1 VAQGQNFYRAEGG
14 VMDGEIKMELRHVSK
29 SFPGVMALDDVSF
42 KLRKGSVHVLCG
54 ENGAGKSTL
63 MKVLYGLYRPDKGE
77 IMIDGKPVHIG
88 SPIDARK
95 NKISMVFQE
104 LSYVPDMT
112 LEENLFLGRWYK
124 KNFFWMDWKRIRS
137 ETIELLQSEG
147 LDYAPDSLLRDLSVS
162 NIQMLEILKAISFN
176 AEILIMDEPTSSI
189 SNQDVEFLIAK
200 IKELKERG
208 MSIIYISHKMDEIF
222 RIADEITVL
231 RDGKTIKTLQRDETN
246 VDEIIEMMVGRKLE
260 NQYPARDVK
269 IGEEIFKVDHLT
281 KKGVFHDV
289 SFSVR
294 AGEIVGFAGL
304 VGAGR
309 TEVMSAIFGM
319 DTYDS
324 GEVILK
330 GESLHVGRSVRK
342 AIDSGITMV
351 TEDRRRYGIIPIRNV
366 MENASLASLS
376 KYFYKGWGHKKKEQE
391 DVSEVFEK
399 VRVKTP
405 NLETLIENL
414 SGGNQQKVI
423 LSKWMLC
430 DSSQVIIMD
439 EPTRGID
446 VGAKK
451 EIYELMNTLA
461 GSGKGIIM
469 ISSELPELI
478 GMCDRI
484 YVMKEGEISGCL
496 NDRSLLTQERIMSY
510 AVS

>member
-1 VAQGQNFYRAEGG
+1 MEN
-14 VMDGEIKMELRHVSK
+14 DIKMELKHVSK
-29 SFPGVMALDDVSF
+29 SFPGVKALDDVSF
-42 KLRKGSVHVLCG
+42 KLKKGSVHVLCG

-63 MKVLYGLYRPDKGE
+63 MKVLYGLYHPDEGE
-77 IMIDGKPVHIG
+77 IIIDGKNVRIA
-88 SPIDARK
+88 SPMDARK

-104 LSYVPDMT
+104 LSFVPDMT

-124 KNFFWMDWKRIRS
+124 KNPLQMDWKRIRK
-137 ETIELLQSEG
+137 ETKKLLEEEG
-147 LDYAPDSLLRDLSVS
+147 LDYEPDTLLRNMTVS

-189 SNQDVEFLIAK
+189 SNQDVEFLIGK
-200 IKELKERG
+200 IKELRNRG

-231 RDGKTIKTLQRDETN
+231 RDGKTVKTLSREETD
-246 VDEIIEMMVGRKLE
+246 VEEIIELMVGRKLE
-260 NQYPARDVK
+260 NQYPKEERK
-269 IGEEIFKVDHLT
+269 IGEEIFRADSLC
-281 KKGVFHDV
+281 KKHVFEDI
-289 SFSVR
+289 SFSVK

-309 TEVMSAIFGM
+309 TEVMETVFGM

-324 GEVILK
+324 GKVFLQGQELQI
-330 GESLHVGRSVRK
+330 GGSVRK
-342 AIDSGITMV
+342 AIDSGIAMV
-351 TEDRRRYGIIPIRNV
+351 TEDRRRYGIIPIRSV
-366 MENASLASLS
+366 LENASLSNLK
-376 KYFYKGWGHKKKEQE
+376 KYFNGGHAHKRKEE
-391 DVSEVFEK
+391 KEVSEVFRK

-405 NLETLIENL
+405 SLETPIVHL

-423 LSKWMLC
+423 LAKWMLC
-430 DSSQVIIMD
+430 ENSQLVIMD

-451 EIYELMNTLA
+451 EIYELMNVLTK
-461 GSGKGIIM
+461 SGKGIIM

-484 YVMKEGEISGCL
+484 YIMKEGRISGCL
-496 NDRSLLTQERIMSY
+496 EEKELFTQEKIMGF